1 MSHHKLEFKIQAE
14 QVNDRLDR
22 IISKLDQIR
31 SRTKADFLIK
41 QGLVQVN
48 QKVVKSSYLTRLD
61 DSILV
66 LIPEEK
72 KMTLEP
78 ADIPLDIHFEDDDI
92 IVVNKPAGLVVHPS
106 AGHES
111 NTLVNALLNH
121 TKNLSMRFNETR
133 PGIVHRLDK
142 ETSGLLVVAK
152 NDRAHEKLVEDFQSR
167 SIHRI
172 YKAVCHGTP
181 KKSVGR
187 CESQLGRHPVDRKK
201 YASVEGGKLA
211 ATQYKTLKSAH
222 GLSLMELK
230 LETGRT
236 HQIRVHLSEM
246 QHPLVGDHLYG
257 ADKKVKSVT
266 VQSIQNEIKSLNRFL
281 LHAEQ
286 LGFHHPIQKNW
297 LQFQKEWPSDI
308 LQLIKKWG
316 LSDV

>member
-1 MSHHKLEFKIQAE
+1 MTHLKLEFKIQAE

-22 IISKLDQIR
+22 IISKLEQVR

-41 QGLVQVN
+41 QGLVLVN
-48 QKVVKSSYLTRLD
+48 QKEAKSSYLTRLD
-61 DSILV
+61 DSVLV
-66 LIPEEK
+66 MIPEEK

-78 ADIPLDIHFEDDDI
+78 ANIPLDIHYEDDDI

-111 NTLVNALLNH
+111 DTLVNALLNH

-172 YKAVCHGTP
+172 YKAVCHGVP
-181 KKSVGR
+181 KKLMGR
-187 CESQLGRHPVDRKK
+187 CESQLGRHPIDRKK
-201 YASVEGGKLA
+201 YASVESGKLA
-211 ATQYKTLKSAH
+211 ATQYKTLKTAH
-222 GLSLMELK
+222 GLSLIELK

-266 VQSIQNEIKSLNRFL
+266 AQSIQNEIKSLNRFL

-286 LGFHHPIQKNW
+286 LGFHHPIKKDW
-297 LQFQKEWPSDI
+297 LQFQKEWPPDI
-308 LQLIKKWG
+308 LLLIKRWD
-316 LSDV
+316 LFDV